1 MRVST
6 KFPPLAASSE
16 GKIWR
21 RSWDFPFLLF
31 LFLFHQ
37 VRFPDPLGEPS
48 KLVNTKLQIQ
58 LKSHMS
64 PIVSQFCKFCFIP
77 YLQSSRLPI
86 ISNWQL
92 NIYSHPTTPAFFRI
106 ASQILVSASFAA
118 VTGGEHSS
126 YSPCVVLLKNLSK
139 NANAK
144 FIFF

>member
-1 MRVST
+1 MKEKSGDAAGISLSSCFSFCFT
-6 KFPPLAASSE
+6 KSGSPT
-16 GKIWR
+16 
-21 RSWDFPFLLF
+21 
-31 LFLFHQ
+31 H
-37 VRFPDPLGEPS
+37 LGS
-48 KLVNTKLQIQ
+48 LVNTKLQIQ